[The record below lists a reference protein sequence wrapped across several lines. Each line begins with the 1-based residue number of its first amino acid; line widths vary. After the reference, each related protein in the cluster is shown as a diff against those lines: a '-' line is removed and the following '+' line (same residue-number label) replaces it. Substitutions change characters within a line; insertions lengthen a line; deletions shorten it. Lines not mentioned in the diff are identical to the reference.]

1 MPPSFQTRLKGLLN
15 KYTPDSLYTAY
26 ELSDEEHIGTFDV
39 PVDRAAVKIY
49 KAGYGSLPTVFGI
62 LLSAAK
68 RHPETGKLHDVTRRK
83 VPRSKAEIE
92 RVNELVRGTELEN
105 YEAERLQF
113 HVHLF
118 QRNDGTIEVYSH
130 LEFRSDLQ
138 SVGTEDKSEAFGR
151 LMEHYNPRYDRTYLE
166 GASEPKLE
174 QLL

>member
-1 MPPSFQTRLKGLLN
+1 MPPSFQTRLKGVID

-26 ELSDEEHIGTFDV
+26 GLNIEEHIGTFGV

-49 KAGYGSLPTVFGI
+49 KAGYSSLPTVFGI

-83 VPRSKAEIE
+83 VPRSMAEKA
-92 RVNELVRGTELEN
+92 RTDELTEDTDLSN
-105 YEAERLQF
+105 YDHERLQY

-118 QRNDGTIEVYSH
+118 DTPDGTDVMSH
-130 LEFRSDLQ
+130 LELRSDPYP
-138 SVGTEDKSEAFGR
+138 VAGETWSEAIGR
-151 LMEHYNPRYDRTYLE
+151 LMIHYSPTYDSEYLE